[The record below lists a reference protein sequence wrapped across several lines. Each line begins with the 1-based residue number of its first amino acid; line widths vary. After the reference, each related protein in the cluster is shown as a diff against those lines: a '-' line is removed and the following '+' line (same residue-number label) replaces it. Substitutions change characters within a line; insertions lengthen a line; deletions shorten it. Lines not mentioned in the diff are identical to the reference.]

1 MTGNVWEWVDDWFD
15 ASYYNTS
22 PSTNPKGSNFAES
35 RVFRGG
41 LWYNNTK
48 KSRLSYRGINDP
60 DYRDHGNGLGLV
72 LIR

>member
-41 LWYNNTK
+41 LWYN
-48 KSRLSYRGINDP
+48 DP